1 MIQEI
6 IDSIGLTEITVGTI
20 PAVITGW
27 ITWFLSRRK
36 YKAEVDSSVI
46 ENMKQSLEFY
56 TRLSDD
62 NKRRLDEALKKN
74 AELEKEVRELR
85 SQVFEL
91 MQNVCYSMQC
101 ELRERKPR
109 KPRLEETEIE
119 ENNADKEG
127 EQW

>member
-27 ITWFLSRRK
+27 VTWFLSRRK
-36 YKAEVDSSVI
+36 YKVEVDSNVI

-62 NKRRLDEALKKN
+62 NKSRLDEALKKN

-109 KPRLEETEIE
+109 KPRPEETETE
-119 ENNADKEG
+119 EEHADKEG
-127 EQW
+127 KQG

>member
-27 ITWFLSRRK
+27 VTWFLSRRK
-36 YKAEVDSSVI
+36 YKVEVDSNVI

-62 NKRRLDEALKKN
+62 NKARLDEALKKN

-109 KPRLEETEIE
+109 KPRLEETETE
-119 ENNADKEG
+119 ENNVDKEG
-127 EQW
+127 KQG

>member
-6 IDSIGLTEITVGTI
+6 IDSIGLSEIAVGTV
-20 PAVITGW
+20 PAVITGCV
-27 ITWFLSRRK
+27 TWFLSRRK
-36 YKAEVDSSVI
+36 YKVEVDSNVI

-62 NKRRLDEALKKN
+62 NKARLDEALKKN

-109 KPRLEETEIE
+109 KPRLEETETE

-127 EQW
+127 KQG

>member
-6 IDSIGLTEITVGTI
+6 IDSIGLSEIAVGTV
-20 PAVITGW
+20 PAVITGCV
-27 ITWFLSRRK
+27 TWFLSRRK

-62 NKRRLDEALKKN
+62 NKRRLDEALAKN
-74 AELEKEVRELR
+74 ERLEKEVQELR
-85 SQVFEL
+85 RQVFEF
-91 MQNVCYSMQC
+91 MANTCYNLQC

-109 KPRLEETEIE
+109 KPRLEETETE
-119 ENNADKEG
+119 EDNADKEG
-127 EQW
+127 KQG

>member
-6 IDSIGLTEITVGTI
+6 IDSIGLSEIAVGTV
-20 PAVITGW
+20 PAVITGCV
-27 ITWFLSRRK
+27 TWFLSRRK
-36 YKAEVDSSVI
+36 YKVEVDSNVI

-62 NKRRLDEALKKN
+62 NKARLDEALKKN

-109 KPRLEETEIE
+109 KPRSEETEIE

-127 EQW
+127 KQG